1 MTGDITRLSAAA
13 LSRAIHLRQVSC
25 LSVME
30 AYLDR
35 IDSLNPAVNAI
46 VFRRPSTQLLEEA
59 RACDR
64 ELEGVARADGCTGSP
79 RR

>member
-64 ELEGVARADGCTGSP
+64 ELEGVARADGCTGFP